1 MRASHQHVVPAPLFF
16 LSRPGCFRRPVRG
29 PNLLSVYCQPS
40 LLSWEGLFK
49 RDRRRGG
56 GKDTR
61 LPSELTALGCVKAE
75 GRRVGLSH
83 ATSLRTSEWPS
94 ARRIWREREERESVR
109 EGERRRRHRR
119 SAASV
124 ASNQPSPPSN
134 VCSIHARKREGPDTD
149 GRRDGKRARPSSG
162 ELQNFKLH
170 SGLSLKSCSDFTFQ
184 YVSGMRDVRFIQGDH
199 GGLRP
204 GLR

>member
-1 MRASHQHVVPAPLFF
+1 M
-16 LSRPGCFRRPVRG
+16 
-29 PNLLSVYCQPS
+29 
-40 LLSWEGLFK
+40 
-49 RDRRRGG
+49 
-56 GKDTR
+56 
-61 LPSELTALGCVKAE
+61 KAE

-119 SAASV
+119 STASV

-162 ELQNFKLH
+162 ELLQNFKLH
-170 SGLSLKSCSDFTFQ
+170 SAFVEILQRLHITMCI
-184 YVSGMRDVRFIQGDH
+184 RDGCKVYGSYQQRVCPHNVLYISFIP
-199 GGLRP
+199 RP
-204 GLR
+204 FILIAHVACTSKCYL